1 MSKPRSDGD
10 RTRERILEVALPL
23 FAQHGFA
30 GTSVR
35 TVGAA
40 AGVNVATLAYHFQ
53 DKQGLYDAVVQ
64 RLHEDLASNLAVR
77 VAQGTSASEPRELL
91 RSWLR
96 EAWRFSDEHR
106 EHQRLLLRHVL
117 DHGRRPEV
125 IEARWSDPLMERAS
139 ALVGMLRPDMPEHER
154 RLLVVTLMHLTVR
167 LVLEDRRQLAHMA
180 GLAEEGIDERIVDW
194 LTTLTAP
201 QLGLQQI

>member
-23 FAQHGFA
+23 FAHHGFA

-35 TVGAA
+35 AVGAA

-64 RLHEDLASNLAVR
+64 RLHEDLATDLAGR
-77 VAQGTSASEPRELL
+77 LAQGAATTEPRELL

-117 DHGRRPEV
+117 DHGRQPDV
-125 IEARWSDPLMERAS
+125 ILERWSDPLMERAG
-139 ALVGMLRPDMPEHER
+139 ALVGLLRPDMADHQR
-154 RLLVVTLMHLTVR
+154 RLLVLTLMHLTVR

-180 GLAEEGIDERIVDW
+180 GLPEEGIEDRVVDW
-194 LTTLTAP
+194 LTTVAAL
-201 QLGLQQI
+201 QLGL

>member
-1 MSKPRSDGD
+1 MSRHRSDGD
-10 RTRERILEVALPL
+10 RTRERILEAALPL

-64 RLHEDLASNLAVR
+64 RLHEDLSSDLAAR
-77 VAQGTSASEPRELL
+77 LAQGMTATDPRELL
-91 RSWLR
+91 RSWVF

-106 EHQRLLLRHVL
+106 QHQRLLLRHVL
-117 DHGRRPEV
+117 DHGRQPEV
-125 IEARWSDPLMERAS
+125 IAARWSDPLMERA
-139 ALVGMLRPDMPEHER
+139 ATLVGLLRPDMAEPQR
-154 RLLVVTLMHLTVR
+154 RLLVLTLMHLMVR
-167 LVLEDRRQLAHMA
+167 LVLEDRGQLARMA
-180 GLAEEGIDERIVDW
+180 GLPSEGIEDRIVDW
-194 LTTLTAP
+194 LTDLAAR
-201 QLGLQQI
+201 QLGL